1 MPSGQTH
8 DRITLWS
15 LPVIAG
21 CTYLLTQRSGDRT
34 LIVAGAFLFS
44 GLMFGPDLD
53 IYSIQYKRW
62 GLLRWLWIPYQKT
75 LKHRSV
81 LSHGLIIGT
90 TVRLLYLAFW
100 LSLLGIFVVG
110 IAEVWGD
117 VSWNW
122 QLWVEIAKKYTYEW
136 VLLFIGL
143 ELGAI
148 SHILSD
154 RIGSLSKRW
163 QRKKVNPDKIKKST
177 PK

>member
-21 CTYLLTQRSGDRT
+21 STYFLTRSSDRT

-62 GLLRWLWIPYQKT
+62 GYLRWLWIPYQKS
-75 LKHRSV
+75 LKHRSM
-81 LSHGLIIGT
+81 LSHGIIIGT
-90 TVRLLYLAFW
+90 TVRLVYITAL
-100 LSLLGIFVVG
+100 LSIVGVFVVG
-110 IAEVWGD
+110 IAELWGN
-117 VSWNW
+117 VSWDW
-122 QLWVEIAKKYTYEW
+122 QLWVEIAKKYTYE
-136 VLLFIGL
+136 LLALFIGL

-154 RIGSLSKRW
+154 RIGSFSKRW
-163 QRKKVNPDKIKKST
+163 QRNRIKKST
-177 PK
+177 TK

>member
-21 CTYLLTQRSGDRT
+21 STYLLTQGSGDRT

-53 IYSIQYKRW
+53 IYSVQYKRW
-62 GLLRWLWIPYQKT
+62 GCLRWLWIPYQKT
-75 LKHRSV
+75 LKHRSFF
-81 LSHGLIIGT
+81 SHGLIIGT
-90 TVRLLYLAFW
+90 MLRILYLAIW
-100 LSLLGIFVVG
+100 LSILGVFAIG
-110 IAEVWGD
+110 IAELWGG

-122 QLWVEIAKKYTYEW
+122 QLWVTIAKKHTYEW
-136 VLLFIGL
+136 ILLFIGL
-143 ELGAI
+143 EMGAI

-154 RIGSLSKRW
+154 RLGSFVKRQ
-163 QRKKVNPDKIKKST
+163 QRNKIKK
-177 PK
+177 PIAK

>member
-1 MPSGQTH
+1 MPSGKTH

-21 CTYLLTQRSGDRT
+21 STYLLTKSSDRT

-62 GLLRWLWIPYQKT
+62 GYLRWLWIPYQKA

-81 LSHGLIIGT
+81 LSHGIIIGT
-90 TVRLLYLAFW
+90 TVRLLYIAVW
-100 LSLLGIFVVG
+100 LSIVGVFVVG
-110 IAEVWGD
+110 IAELSGD

-122 QLWVEIAKKYTYEW
+122 RLGMEIAKKYTYEW
-136 VLLFIGL
+136 TLLFIGL

-148 SHILSD
+148 SHIVSD
-154 RIGSLSKRW
+154 RIGSFSKR
-163 QRKKVNPDKIKKST
+163 RRRNRIKKSNT
-177 PK
+177 K

>member
-15 LPVIAG
+15 LPIVASS
-21 CTYLLTQRSGDRT
+21 TYLLTRSSDRT

-53 IYSIQYKRW
+53 IYSVQYKRW

-75 LKHRSV
+75 LKHRSL

-122 QLWVEIAKKYTYEW
+122 QLGAQLAKKYIYE
-136 VLLFIGL
+136 LLALFIGL

-154 RIGSLSKRW
+154 RIGSFAKR
-163 QRKKVNPDKIKKST
+163 RRRNKIKKST
-177 PK
+177 TK

>member
-21 CTYLLTQRSGDRT
+21 STYFVTQSGDRT

-62 GLLRWLWIPYQKT
+62 GYLRWLWIPYQKS
-75 LKHRSV
+75 LKHRSM
-81 LSHGLIIGT
+81 LSHGIIIGT
-90 TVRLLYLAFW
+90 TVRLLYLAVW
-100 LSLLGIFVVG
+100 LSIVGIFVVG
-110 IAEVWGD
+110 IAQLWGD
-117 VSWNW
+117 ISWNW
-122 QLWVEIAKKYTYEW
+122 QLWAQLAKKYTYESI
-136 VLLFIGL
+136 LLFIGL
-143 ELGAI
+143 EMGAI

-154 RIGSLSKRW
+154 RIGSFSKRW
-163 QRKKVNPDKIKKST
+163 QRNKIKKST
-177 PK
+177 TK

>member
-8 DRITLWS
+8 DRITLWA

-62 GLLRWLWIPYQKT
+62 GYLRWLWIPYQKS

-81 LSHGLIIGT
+81 LSHGIIIGT
-90 TVRLLYLAFW
+90 TVRLLYLGAW
-100 LSLLGIFVVG
+100 LSIVGIFVVG

-122 QLWVEIAKKYTYEW
+122 QLGMELAKKYTYE
-136 VLLFIGL
+136 LLALFIGL

-154 RIGSLSKRW
+154 RLGSFAKRK
-163 QRKKVNPDKIKKST
+163 QRNKIKKPT
-177 PK
+177 TK

>member
-15 LPVIAG
+15 LPVVAG
-21 CTYLLTQRSGDRT
+21 GTYLLTTSSDRT

-81 LSHGLIIGT
+81 LSHGIIIGT
-90 TVRLLYLAFW
+90 TVRLLYIAIW
-100 LSLLGIFVVG
+100 LSIVGVFATG

-136 VLLFIGL
+136 TLLFIGL

-154 RIGSLSKRW
+154 RIGSFSKR
-163 QRKKVNPDKIKKST
+163 RRRNKIKKPT
-177 PK
+177 TK

>member
-21 CTYLLTQRSGDRT
+21 STYLLTRSSDRT

-53 IYSIQYKRW
+53 IYSVQYKRW
-62 GLLRWLWIPYQKT
+62 GYLRWLWIPYQKS

-81 LSHGLIIGT
+81 LSHGIIIGT
-90 TVRLLYLAFW
+90 TVRLLYLAVW
-100 LSLLGIFVVG
+100 LSIVGVFAIG
-110 IAEVWGD
+110 IAELGGNVN
-117 VSWNW
+117 WNW
-122 QLWVEIAKKYTYEW
+122 QLWMEIAKKYTYEW
-136 VLLFIGL
+136 ILLFIGL
-143 ELGAI
+143 EMGAI

-154 RIGSLSKRW
+154 RIGSFSKRW
-163 QRKKVNPDKIKKST
+163 RRKKVNADKIKKPT
-177 PK
+177 TK